1 MSLPRDEAADST
13 IRHWEPLD
21 ETSSRGPSGYL
32 RILTRRYVLPDG
44 RTSSWDLIDGG
55 QSIAVLALTDDGQVV
70 LVRQFRPGP
79 SAILDEMPG
88 GHVEPGDTLAEAARK
103 ELLEETGYAGEI
115 QIISSTWLSASATT
129 RRHVAVARNCRRVG
143 SPAPVGDEFC
153 EPVLVS
159 LARFRQSLREGS
171 MTDVDLGYLALDHLN
186 LL

>member
-1 MSLPRDEAADST
+1 MDST
-13 IRHWEPLD
+13 IRRWEPLS

-32 RILTRRYVLPDG
+32 RILTRRYVLPDE
-44 RTSSWDLIDGG
+44 RISSWDLVDGG
-55 QSIAVLALTDDGQVV
+55 NTIAVLALTDDEHVV

-79 SAILDEMPG
+79 GMILDEMPG
-88 GHVEPGDTLAEAARK
+88 GYVESGDTPAEAARK

-115 QIISSTWLSASATT
+115 HIIGSTWLSASATT

-153 EPVLVS
+153 EPVLIS
-159 LARFRQSLREGS
+159 LTRFRQHLREGS